1 MYEKFGEFDSF
12 AELNRT
18 AAGQKAEGDEKA
30 LMELAIENGID
41 KEDVEDYLDGVIEE
55 LSTPLTAAFGKLK
68 AEDEDLKTKDIMND
82 WYNYIVT
89 LVSADD
95 QMAIAVRKRGKSL
108 KECIGVL
115 LKWSFGHQQNI
126 DKDILKAAGVSAS
139 KVTIG
144 IPGMGTAHKLIKE
157 YYLGGNAR

>member
-12 AELNRT
+12 AELNRA

-41 KEDVEDYLDGVIEE
+41 KEDVEDYLDGAIEE

-68 AEDEDLKTKDIMND
+68 VEDEDLKTKDIMND
-82 WYNYIVT
+82 WYNYILT

-108 KECIGVL
+108 KECIGTL
-115 LKWSFGHQQNI
+115 LKWSFDHQQNI

-157 YYLGGNAR
+157 YYLGDNAR

>member
-12 AELNRT
+12 AELNRA

-68 AEDEDLKTKDIMND
+68 VEDEDLKTKDIMND

-126 DKDILKAAGVSAS
+126 DKDILKAAGVSAN